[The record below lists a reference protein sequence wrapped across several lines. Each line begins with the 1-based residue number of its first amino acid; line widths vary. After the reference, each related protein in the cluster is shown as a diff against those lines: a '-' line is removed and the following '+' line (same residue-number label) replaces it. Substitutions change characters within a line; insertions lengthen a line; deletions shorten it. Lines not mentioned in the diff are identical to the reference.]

1 MTFALSF
8 ITALVSGL
16 YTCLWGAF
24 KDAPYEGFKPKTF
37 PRSMYFHVAI
47 FLPLYFIPYFSAQF
61 QHLGLV
67 QIFFLIMGLERFL
80 AEIYKGFFRT
90 EDQQKYFVPSRIT
103 FFGRSVTS
111 DFLRYGA
118 GALIIAIV
126 FAFLLIAAPIKSF
139 WGYLATG
146 YCTGLL
152 VALGGLTRT
161 RPSRGSSGSNS
172 SALGS
177 SWPP

>member
-37 PRSMYFHVAI
+37 PRSMYFHAAI

-61 QHLGLV
+61 QQLGLV
-67 QIFFLIMGLERFL
+67 QMFFLIMGLERFL

-103 FFGRSVTS
+103 FFGRPVTS
-111 DFLRYGA
+111 DLLRYGA
-118 GALIIAIV
+118 GGLIVAIV
-126 FAFLLIAAPIKSF
+126 FAFLLVAAPVKSF
-139 WGYLATG
+139 WAYLATG

-152 VALGGLTRT
+152 VALGGGLQGRAL
-161 RPSRGSSGSNS
+161 RGI
-172 SALGS
+172 
-177 SWPP
+177 